1 MVMRHANYLPLMI
14 CAIACTAHAQS
25 SVTLYGSMDAGVGYV
40 SNLRGHSAF
49 IAQQGTFQADRWGL
63 TGTEDLGGGL
73 KAIFKLE
80 SGFSTINGNMSSA
93 GVLFNRQAFVGL
105 SDNRLGTLVLG
116 RMTDWNFEML
126 GPLSTGQSLG
136 NFSAFH
142 PANIDGLGNTVPT
155 EWSNAIKY
163 RTVNYGGLSFG
174 AMYGFPN
181 ASSTSTAGRS
191 YSFGVN
197 YAHGP
202 LKLAAAYSAYHDR
215 TLGLNSGFGLTSFE
229 GTNLANGNAFVADS
243 VRTLGIGGS
252 YEVGRVLLHALA
264 TQVRVAKNGASEH
277 FRAIDAGA
285 NMHLTPAEEID
296 VGGWGASFAGGHW
309 AQLTVANVYAL
320 SKATQVY
327 VDVSV
332 ERASSNAVAGTLGI
346 GPSSTNKQVVILT
359 GIHHLF

>member
-1 MVMRHANYLPLMI
+1 MMRHANYLPLMI

-25 SVTLYGSMDAGVGYV
+25 SVTLYGSTDAGVGYV

-49 IAQQGTFQADRWGL
+49 IAQQGTYQADRWGL
-63 TGTEDLGGGL
+63 TGTEELGGGL
-73 KAIFKLE
+73 KTVFKLE
-80 SGFSTINGNMSSA
+80 SGFSTINGNLSSA

-105 SDNRLGTLVLG
+105 SGRRLGTLVLG

-142 PANIDGLGNTVPT
+142 PANIDGLGNTVPS
-155 EWSNAIKY
+155 EWSSAVKY
-163 RTVNYGGLSFG
+163 RTASYGGFSLG

-181 ASSTSTAGRS
+181 ASSTSTTGRS
-191 YSFGVN
+191 YSFGVS
-197 YAHGP
+197 YANGP

-215 TLGLNSGFGLTSFE
+215 TLTLNAGFGFTSFE
-229 GTNLANGNAFVADS
+229 GTNLANGSAFVADS
-243 VRTLGIGGS
+243 VRTLGVGGS
-252 YEVGRVLLHALA
+252 YEVGRVLLHGLA
-264 TQVRVAKNGASEH
+264 TQVRVEKNGASER

-285 NMHLTPAEEID
+285 NVHLTPAEEID
-296 VGGWGASFAGGHW
+296 VGGWDASFAGGHW

-320 SKATQVY
+320 SKATQLY
-327 VDVSV
+327 IDVSL
-332 ERASSNAVAGTLGI
+332 ERASSNAVADTIGI
-346 GPSSTNKQVVILT
+346 GPSSTNKQLVILT